1 MSFPSKT
8 FGRAARKWIRGWPY
22 ICDNEFARAAM
33 ATMYDRLRR
42 RELIVNP
49 YLIYGVSPNH
59 VTRALTTKSY
69 NNRRCFDYQHP
80 GDWDLRTVKIR
91 DMRVF
96 LGLYQRFVQQQ
107 PWKENVLAPH
117 NMVSVD
123 WPEPRKYIAFNDEQ
137 FLARAKALDSLWES
151 LNKNGNMKSGAT
163 EFSDLLNVAIGRDGR
178 LIRICS
184 GLHRLI
190 MSQFIGLNAVPVRI
204 SIIHE
209 KCQRPRQLLEL

>member
-1 MSFPSKT
+1 MSFPGKT
-8 FGRAARKWIRGWPY
+8 FRRAARKWIRGWPY
-22 ICDNEFARAAM
+22 IYDNEFARVAM
-33 ATMYDRLRR
+33 ATMYGRLRGR
-42 RELIVNP
+42 DLLVNP
-49 YLIYGVSPNH
+49 YTIYAISPNH
-59 VTRALTTKSY
+59 VNWALTTKSY

-91 DMRVF
+91 DMRLFV
-96 LGLYQRFVQQQ
+96 GLHQRFVEQR

-123 WPEPRKYIAFNDEQ
+123 WPEPRQYIAFGEEQ
-137 FLARAKALDSLWES
+137 FLARAKALDSLWQS
-151 LNKNGNMKSGAT
+151 LNRNGNMGCGET
-163 EFSDLLNVAIGRDGR
+163 EFSDLLNVAIGRDGK

-190 MSQFIGLNAVPVRI
+190 MSQFIGLHAVPVRI

-209 KCQRPRQLLEL
+209 KCQGARELLEL